1 MSNHNADIRNKNKGT
16 PGTNKT
22 LDRNQG
28 NRSKQIQEHIQKV
41 AREKNKS

>member
-1 MSNHNADIRNKNKGT
+1 MSNNEADVKNNNLGT

-28 NRSKQIQEHIQKV
+28 NRGKQLATQPKKV
-41 AREKNKS
+41 VKVKKK